1 MRSTGT
7 RRMRVSGIERLQ
19 PVAYHKCK
27 MQTSKVLNIR
37 SITNILNILNILA
50 PSAHPRADAQHRR
63 TPDTG
68 LHIACT
74 LSNGKFMFKDGTITF
89 FFTVCHMTSFF
100 TACCDRIRARGAC
113 TRARS
118 VRSAHLVPRPRNATI
133 LYTHYNST

>member
-1 MRSTGT
+1 MGLN
-7 RRMRVSGIERLQ
+7 GLQ
-19 PVAYHKCK
+19 PVAYHKCE

-74 LSNGKFMFKDGTITF
+74 LSNGKFMFKDGTIIF
-89 FFTVCHMTSFF
+89 FFSVPHDIFSQLAVTVYEHVE
-100 TACCDRIRARGAC
+100 RA
-113 TRARS
+113 
-118 VRSAHLVPRPRNATI
+118 LVPAPFVLRTSYRAPVTLPFFIHTI
-133 LYTHYNST
+133 ILHR